1 MTVFGIIRKGATS
14 QPILPEQFNQ
24 NVKKVHGYI
33 KSIIGKEE
41 ETNQLR
47 KDSTMN
53 GPEGSVS
60 QKISYFIELWKNG
73 VNSLIR
79 KIAIINI
86 DYKDNVD
93 WQALLTTQ
101 IEDLLSVSHFSH
113 ISSHGYLP
121 SREAKISEE

>member
-1 MTVFGIIRKGATS
+1 MTVFGIIRKIATS
-14 QPILPEQFNQ
+14 QPIPLEQFNQ

-33 KSIIGKEE
+33 KSIIGKEVKK
-41 ETNQLR
+41 LK

-73 VNSLIR
+73 VNSFIR

-113 ISSHGYLP
+113 IPSHG
-121 SREAKISEE
+121 

>member
-14 QPILPEQFNQ
+14 QPLEQFNQ

-41 ETNQLR
+41 ETNHLK

-73 VNSLIR
+73 VNSLVR
-79 KIAIINI
+79 KIEIINI

-101 IEDLLSVSHFSH
+101 IEDLLSVSYFSH
-113 ISSHGYLP
+113 IPSH
-121 SREAKISEE
+121 R

>member
-14 QPILPEQFNQ
+14 QPILLEQFNQ
-24 NVKKVHGYI
+24 NVKKIHGYI
-33 KSIIGKEE
+33 KSIIEKEE
-41 ETNQLR
+41 ETNQLK

-113 ISSHGYLP
+113 ISSH
-121 SREAKISEE
+121 R

>member
-14 QPILPEQFNQ
+14 QPIPLEQFNQ
-24 NVKKVHGYI
+24 NVKVHGYI

-41 ETNQLR
+41 ETNQLK
-47 KDSTMN
+47 KDSTTN

-73 VNSLIR
+73 VSSLIR

-101 IEDLLSVSHFSH
+101 IEDLLSVSHFSR
-113 ISSHGYLP
+113 IPSHG
-121 SREAKISEE
+121 